1 MKMKRLGTLPDCS
14 DVLEVM
20 IENGSGTTASIM
32 TYGAVIKNLYVPGE
46 NGKADDVV
54 LGQDTLEE
62 YRRNPSCSAAVIG
75 RVANRIRGGEFHVNG
90 RGYWLE
96 RNDRGNCLHSGSAGY
111 ATKNFHI
118 AAGGDDWVTLYW
130 KDSAA
135 EGFPGSVSLEVTYR
149 VTEDDALDIRYRLVP
164 EEDTPVNLTN
174 HAYFNLS
181 GGRDADVLNH
191 ELRLMADFYTPAAP
205 DMIPTGEIRKVEGT
219 SLDFT
224 GRRKLSE
231 VLSETFGLDH
241 NYVLRGSGYRK
252 AAELRHVESGR
263 RMEVYTDQP
272 GIQIYT
278 GNHFDGSLACKGG
291 VHYQRYAGICFET
304 QGFPDA
310 VNRSHFPGCI
320 VRKNTVF
327 TSRTTYRF
335 HMEPQLVAGK

>member
-20 IENGSGTTASIM
+20 IANGSGMTASIM

-54 LGQDTLEE
+54 LGQNTLEE

-135 EGFPGSVSLEVTYR
+135 DGFPDSVSLEVTYR

-205 DMIPTGEIRKVEGT
+205 DMIPQER
-219 SLDFT
+219 
-224 GRRKLSE
+224 
-231 VLSETFGLDH
+231 
-241 NYVLRGSGYRK
+241 
-252 AAELRHVESGR
+252 SGR
-263 RMEVYTDQP
+263 WRGRTWTLP
-272 GIQIYT
+272 G
-278 GNHFDGSLACKGG
+278 GES
-291 VHYQRYAGICFET
+291 
-304 QGFPDA
+304 
-310 VNRSHFPGCI
+310 
-320 VRKNTVF
+320 
-327 TSRTTYRF
+327 
-335 HMEPQLVAGK
+335 